1 MNTEYPARIRRSIL
15 LIASLSS
22 FLTPFMGS
30 AVFIATPV
38 IQGEFQID
46 TVTAGWVTAAYLLA
60 AAMFLVPLGKIADI
74 HGRKRI
80 FKYGILIDTFAS
92 ILCAASISAPWLI
105 SFRFLQGFGDAM
117 IFGTSI
123 AILILVYPFGQ
134 RGKVLG
140 ISTSST
146 YIGLSLGPFLGGF
159 LTQYFGWRSIFV
171 FILIVDLVIVTLL
184 FTFLKGEWFG
194 VKGESFDL
202 AGSTVYALTLLVTV
216 LGLTLLPYVSTVAL
230 ASWLIVGGVVGLL
243 GFVVLESKRRY
254 PVLDMKFFR
263 HNAVFAFS
271 NLAALFNYMAT
282 FAVTFLFSFY
292 LEPPIRDFGP
302 LFTGLIL
309 VSQPAMMALFS
320 YPAGW
325 ISDRVEPR
333 IVASVGMS
341 ITVLGLY
348 LLTFVGL
355 NAQLAFIVS
364 SLLILGLGFGFF
376 SSPNTNAVMSSVER
390 RFYGVASATLAT
402 MRVVGQSMSLTI
414 ALLFLGLMIG
424 GVSVGDPSYPSLFTE
439 AMRLLFMT
447 FAALCFF
454 GVFAS
459 LARGRIHG
467 KNSAEESPTWRHAKA
482 E

>member
-1 MNTEYPARIRRSIL
+1 MDAEYPVRIRRSAL

-30 AVFIATPV
+30 AVFIALPV
-38 IQGEFQID
+38 IQREFVTD

-80 FKYGILIDTFAS
+80 FKYGILIDTVAS
-92 ILCAASISAPWLI
+92 VLCALSISAPLLI

-123 AILILVYPFGQ
+123 AILIVVYPSGQ

-146 YIGLSLGPFLGGF
+146 YIGLSVGPFLGGF
-159 LTQYFGWRSIFV
+159 LTQYFGWRSIFI
-171 FILIVDLVIVTLL
+171 FIMIIDLVIVTLL
-184 FTFLKGEWFG
+184 FTFLKGEWVG
-194 VKGESFDL
+194 AKEESFDF
-202 AGSTVYALTLLVTV
+202 AGSTVYALTLLITV
-216 LGLTLLPYVSTVAL
+216 IGITLLPYVSTSGFAL
-230 ASWLIVGGVVGLL
+230 WLIAGGIIGLL
-243 GFVVLESKRRY
+243 GFILLESRRRY
-254 PVLDMKFFR
+254 PVLNMKFFR

-282 FAVTFLFSFY
+282 FAVTFILSFY
-292 LEPPIRDFGP
+292 LELPSTGFGP
-302 LFTGLIL
+302 FYTGLIL
-309 VSQPAMMALFS
+309 VSQPAIMALVS

-325 ISDRVEPR
+325 LSDRVEPR
-333 IVASVGMS
+333 IVASIGMS
-341 ITVLGLY
+341 ITVLGLS

-355 NAQLAFIVS
+355 NTQLLFIVI
-364 SLLILGLGFGFF
+364 SLMILGLGFGLF

-390 RFYGVASATLAT
+390 RFYGVGSATLGT
-402 MRVVGQSMSLTI
+402 MRLVGQSMSLTI
-414 ALLFLGLMIG
+414 ALLFLGLILG
-424 GVSVGDPSYPSLFTE
+424 GISSMDPSYPILFTE
-439 AMRLLFMT
+439 AMRLLFIT
-447 FAALCFF
+447 LSVLCFF

-459 LARGRIHG
+459 LARGRVRR
-467 KNSAEESPTWRHAKA
+467 KTSTEELPTSRHNK
-482 E
+482 EG